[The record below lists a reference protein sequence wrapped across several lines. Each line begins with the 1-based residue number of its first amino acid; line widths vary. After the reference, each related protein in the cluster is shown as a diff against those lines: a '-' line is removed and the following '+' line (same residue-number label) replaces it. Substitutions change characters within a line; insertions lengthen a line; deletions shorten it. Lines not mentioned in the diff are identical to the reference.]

1 MAGQPQYLVG
11 AQPPLLLGLGNPPL
25 RFAVGR
31 VAARVEDL
39 APRRAR
45 QAPRDGGRP
54 EQQAKRAGD
63 LALAGGLP
71 RRASR
76 KQIGQ
81 GNACPGGA
89 ASGRIETGGSQAQF
103 SNHRAQPSG
112 TLEIPVVRR
121 SVASQNGE

>member
-45 QAPRDGGRP
+45 QAPRDSGRP
-54 EQQAKRAGD
+54 EQQSKRAGD
-63 LALAGGLP
+63 LALVGGLP

-76 KQIGQ
+76 KQIWK
-81 GNACPGGA
+81 GNTRPGA
-89 ASGRIETGGSQAQF
+89 AAFSRMGSGCTQALY
-103 SNHRAQPSG
+103 SNYRVQPSG
-112 TLEIPVVRR
+112 TLEIPVVKR
-121 SVASQNGE
+121 SVAVQNGE